1 MAAAGAVASVVFDYA
16 AQNENELS
24 IRTGT
29 LVTVISAEAG
39 KRWWKVQ
46 DANQN
51 SGFVP
56 ANYLEV
62 TATPPPPDDPSPFD
76 LPPPPT
82 ATFEDDSAP
91 PPPSLSPLSREPSH
105 YRSNKP
111 KARAKR
117 GTVIYPY
124 AAARDDE
131 LSVEPGMVVDVLESS
146 DDGWVLCT
154 LGAGSPEGWLPESY
168 VDIGAAGP
176 AEQSAV
182 PAPAP
187 RPGLTHTT
195 AVDAEVVV
203 ALYAFDSGRPNE
215 LSIVAGQKFT
225 VLDRPDAEWAHVQ
238 RCSDKAIGYVPSNYI
253 ESEGANEE
261 EGYTDVG
268 NYPESPPYASHQM
281 SPLPGDF
288 ASGRADYFH
297 GMIARSSA
305 EALLA
310 REAVGTFL
318 IRESETVPGSYSV
331 TVNSGHNVKHFKI
344 LASGTQ
350 YTIGER
356 SFPTMDDLV
365 LFYRDYPIFTS
376 NDTKI
381 CLRYPAAR
389 H

>member
-1 MAAAGAVASVVFDYA
+1 M
-16 AQNENELS
+16 
-24 IRTGT
+24 
-29 LVTVISAEAG
+29 
-39 KRWWKVQ
+39 
-46 DANQN
+46 
-51 SGFVP
+51 
-56 ANYLEV
+56 
-62 TATPPPPDDPSPFD
+62 TATPPLPDDPSPFD

-168 VDIGAAGP
+168 VEIGAAGP

-238 RCSDKAIGYVPSNYI
+238 RCSDKVRRIASQQSCKVAADSALTLLVTFDRLLVMSHQTTLKAKGLTRRKDTRMSGTILSLRLTHLIRYARSSAVPLTVVTQLKLCFR
-253 ESEGANEE
+253 A
-261 EGYTDVG
+261 
-268 NYPESPPYASHQM
+268 PQM

-288 ASGRADYFH
+288 ASGRAEYFH